1 MSVTP
6 NNLVAYGSLNM
17 AEADGVTV
25 GGAIDFTKRI
35 AFYDISPS
43 GTVDVV
49 SSAALDTAT
58 KMQVQG
64 RDPTGVIQTPAAVT
78 LTGTTPV
85 IGSQAFERMLCAI
98 LSGGNTASG
107 STFPLTNPGGTAA
120 VGDVA
125 VYAHTPVVAA
135 HTAQTGS
142 ANTSGTTPPLMKL
155 QTGDGASV
163 LAGQIVRITSGTGA
177 NQLRQIIAT
186 SGYGADVVAI
196 NRDWAAVP
204 DNTSVYS
211 VVQGMLFEVSPNP
224 VTAITRCFAT
234 AAADVPT
241 GSARYF
247 FEKVFVVNNNAVTA
261 LTAAQVEIVSET
273 PILPSGALLDV
284 GLCTALNDTNTCNPR
299 QQISSF
305 VPTGCGAFV
314 TQPALVS
321 VPSPGN
327 LPSGTAPNSAGA
339 QGVWMRL
346 TLPAGTAAYKGSA
359 DLRVQGTTT

>member
-6 NNLVAYGSLNM
+6 NNLVAYGSVNM
-17 AEADGVTV
+17 PEADGVTV
-25 GGAIDFTKRI
+25 GGGVDFTKRI
-35 AFYDISPS
+35 AFYDIFPA

-49 SSAALDTAT
+49 SSSTSDTAT

-64 RDPTGVIQTPAAVT
+64 RDSTGVIQTPAAMT

-85 IGSQAFERMLCAI
+85 TGSQTFERMLCAI

-107 STFPLTNPGGTAA
+107 STFPLANPGGTAA

-125 VYAHTPVVAA
+125 VYAHAPVIAA
-135 HTAQTGS
+135 HTAQPGS

-155 QTGDGASV
+155 QTGDGVSV
-163 LAGQIVRITSGTGA
+163 SVGQIIRITSGAGT
-177 NQLRQIIAT
+177 NQLRQIIAI
-186 SGYGADVVAI
+186 SGYGTDVVAI
-196 NRDWAAVP
+196 NRDWIAIP

-211 VVQGMLFEVSPNP
+211 VVQGMLFEISPNP
-224 VTAITRCFAT
+224 VTAISRCFAT

-247 FEKVFVVNNNAVTA
+247 FEKVFVVNNNTATA
-261 LTAAQVEIVSET
+261 LTAAQIEIASEIPT
-273 PILPSGALLDV
+273 LPAGALLDI
-284 GLCTALNDTNTCNPR
+284 GLTTALNDTNTCNPR
-299 QQISSF
+299 QQASSF
-305 VPTGCGAFV
+305 VPAGCGAFV
-314 TQPALVS
+314 TQPAFVN

-327 LPSGTAPNSAGA
+327 LPAGAAPNSAGA
-339 QGVWMRL
+339 QGIWMRL